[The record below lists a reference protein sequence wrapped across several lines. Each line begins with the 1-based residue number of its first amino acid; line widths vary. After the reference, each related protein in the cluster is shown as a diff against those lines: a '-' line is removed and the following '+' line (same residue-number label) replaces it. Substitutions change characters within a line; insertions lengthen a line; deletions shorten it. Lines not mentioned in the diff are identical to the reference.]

1 MRNLKKVLALVLAL
15 VMAMSLVTIANAADF
30 SDNAD
35 IDYSEAVDVMVAAGI
50 IDGVGNNSFDPNGT
64 LTREQ
69 AAKLITYMLLGENSN
84 KLGTEGSSFNDVATT
99 RWSAPA
105 IEYCA
110 AMGIIDGAGDGN
122 FYPAGKLTGYAFA
135 KMLLTALGYDS
146 QREGYTGPS
155 WTINVATKAIS
166 EDVRLDAGLE
176 KMFGSA
182 EISRQEAAQMA
193 LNAIKAPL
201 VKYDNDNTISVNGAT
216 VQINGGGAKFVTTTI
231 AKQQNISDR
240 TLTNAGINN
249 TNTGYLVEFGERYL
263 PNLRLVTDDDD
274 FDRPSHTWIYKSE
287 EIGTYVDYEN
297 LVETFTVG
305 VTGKDLY
312 DTLGS
317 STIKEYDVYYFVDGE
332 AKDDIKA
339 SNMIRTNTKK
349 YETTGKGVL
358 TQVFVDH
365 DKKAITITSIH
376 TYLAQAQSDYNEKKG
391 TLSLKV
397 FKDDANGT
405 AKTVDVE
412 EVPGIENYK
421 KDDYVLVNWA
431 EIGSKSGTYG
441 KFEVVRI
448 ANPEI
453 SEDRKLTKYS
463 EENYVVSDGTQYDY
477 GFDGVQKNDLGE
489 YTNDLLKNHTY
500 SLYFD
505 QYGYLAGV
513 VEFSGAKN
521 YLFLTAY
528 DGTGSHMGIKT
539 FPDAAVFLDG
549 TMEEIQIDVHE
560 TNKNLSKAGAGATSD
575 EIDSTNYPY
584 LEDGDQQY
592 NRWFTYTTTT
602 KNNSTVYTLK
612 PAMTYNRTADTVT
625 NWWVQ
630 EDATG
635 SAGKINS
642 GNVRVTATTL
652 PSTPVNKRA
661 YGNDDSVYLTME
673 VGKVS
678 DNQAGGTMVGLTKVT
693 GTYTGVQD
701 VDLKVYDTTD
711 NTLDTT
717 KPGIIA
723 VFDEDLYIIGAVV
736 VGDDASSTNN
746 YIYVLDSAKNESID
760 GDYTYWEMDAVVDGE
775 IKTVTVKDKYGN
787 MKADINAITG
797 KSHPGEDCLL
807 KVTYDKDGYVVDIE
821 QAPSPD
827 ANSDVWYTAA
837 DYTVDI
843 EDGPAGAAGSEFK
856 VYSVEYAHTS
866 TDDKPGPAEFYR
878 VGRTL
883 YNRTA
888 TDDGNFDAG
897 LTLGSGGS
905 VIVVQNEVSNT
916 GKISRVWES
925 FSDLQSA
932 IDYLADADTF
942 EGYVS
947 AVLNDNGSAKYI
959 VFNGK
964 ANVDVTDD
972 DGSGREGVSVCEY
985 PRGTLDVTS
994 TDKLDALDVADAI
1007 RAFLNDSRIE
1017 DVDYDARAGL
1027 ATVSYTGNRSVT
1039 YNVTVNDQVSSGE
1052 LEAAELMTKVQ
1063 EAVEKT
1069 KKPYG
1074 TITIEGNKMTA
1085 ESDDRTY
1092 LTTPGTGTASQATE
1106 DFAEFLRALH
1116 ESGVDVINYADED
1129 YTWDDDLTHRGSRW
1143 SNEDDETLV
1152 SEVVTELTTF
1162 FGDNSKTEKTIT
1174 LTVDGNP
1181 MNFTIKVPAGS

>member
-1 MRNLKKVLALVLAL
+1 
-15 VMAMSLVTIANAADF
+15 IANAADF

-69 AAKLITYMLLGENSN
+69 AAKLITYMLMGENSD
-84 KLGTEGSSFNDVATT
+84 KLGVEGSSFNDVAAT

-135 KMLLTALGYDS
+135 KMLLTAIGYKSD
-146 QREGYTGPS
+146 REGFTGGS
-155 WTINVATKAIS
+155 WTINVATKALS

-176 KMFGSA
+176 KMFGNA
-182 EISRQEAAQMA
+182 ELSRQEAAQMA

-201 VKYDNDNTISVNGAT
+201 VEYDNDNTISVNGAT

-339 SNMIRTNTKK
+339 SNMIRTNTKE

-441 KFEVVRI
+441 KFEVVKI

-463 EENYVVSDGTQYDY
+463 EENYIVSDGTQYDY
-477 GFDGVQKNDLGE
+477 GMDGVQKNDLGE

-521 YLFLTAY
+521 YLFLAAY

-539 FPDAAVFLDG
+539 FPGAAVFLDG
-549 TMEEIQIDVHE
+549 TMEEIQIDVTE
-560 TNKNLSKAGAGATSD
+560 TNKNLTKDGSGDADGNGGAGSNANV
-575 EIDSTNYPY
+575 IDINNYP
-584 LEDGDQQY
+584 LLDDGDNQY

-602 KNNSTVYTLK
+602 KNNNTIYTLK
-612 PAMTYNRTADTVT
+612 PAVEWDGTKVVNFWAEQTAI
-625 NWWVQ
+625 
-630 EDATG
+630 ATE
-635 SAGKINS
+635 GKINS
-642 GNVRVTATTL
+642 GSVRVVANNPKNAGSGATAA
-652 PSTPVNKRA
+652 VNKRA

-673 VGKVS
+673 IGKVS
-678 DNQAGGTMVGLTKVT
+678 DNQNSAAAMIGLTKVI

-701 VDLKVYDTTD
+701 VDLKVSDTTD
-711 NTLDTT
+711 NTLENT
-717 KPGIIA
+717 PGIIA

-736 VGDDASSTNN
+736 VGDDNSSSNS
-746 YIYVLDSAKNESID
+746 YIYVLSGAKNEWIE

-775 IKTVTVKDKYGN
+775 IKTVTVKEKYGT
-787 MKADINAITG
+787 IETIVNARVG
-797 KSHPGEDCLL
+797 KSNPGKDGLL
-807 KVTYDKDGYVVDIE
+807 KATYDKDGYITGVAA
-821 QAPSPD
+821 APTPEAD
-827 ANSDVWYTAA
+827 TDEWYTVS
-837 DYTVDI
+837 DYTHEI
-843 EDGPAGAAGSEFK
+843 EAGANPHDGTGKDYK
-856 VYSVEYAHTS
+856 VYSVEY
-866 TDDKPGPAEFYR
+866 DKTAATNNHPKAGDFYR
-878 VGRTL
+878 TGRTL
-883 YNRTA
+883 YNAAALAGTPTA
-888 TDDGNFDAG
+888 EDAG

-972 DGSGREGVSVCEY
+972 DGSGSDGTHVREY

-1039 YNVTVNDQVSSGE
+1039 YNVTVNDQVSSNE

-1143 SNEDDETLV
+1143 SNEDGDTLV
-1152 SEVVTELTTF
+1152 SEVVTVLTTF
-1162 FGDNSKTEKTIT
+1162 FATASNTEKTIT